1 MCQDC
6 ANVFLNMRLI
16 RQFLKD
22 FNLTED
28 QALKILFHSIKT
40 KKGRPKNR
48 AELLIYFEINKI
60 NSRLKTKSIKRA
72 SELFLEKEKFKKLKE
87 KFKLNI
93 RSPKRLQ
100 NIFHKV
106 KKMPPAYFK
115 GLASLLYNFENK
127 LSKKVSRK

>member
-1 MCQDC
+1 
-6 ANVFLNMRLI
+6 MRLI

-28 QALKILFHSIKT
+28 QALKILFHSIKA

-100 NIFHKV
+100 KSF
-106 KKMPPAYFK
+106 
-115 GLASLLYNFENK
+115 LYTRK
-127 LSKKVSRK
+127 PTSKCP

>member
-1 MCQDC
+1 
-6 ANVFLNMRLI
+6 MRLI

-48 AELLIYFEINKI
+48 AELLIYFEIKKI

-87 KFKLNI
+87 KFNLNI
-93 RSPKRLQ
+93 RNPKRLQ
-100 NIFHKV
+100 NKFIKV
-106 KKMPPAYFK
+106 KRT
-115 GLASLLYNFENK
+115 
-127 LSKKVSRK
+127 LSKKINIFIFIAWFMK